1 MSGWGEGESG
11 GGEERSEIKE
21 RENEKK
27 REEVREREKRKK
39 SRGRVIEKKEKKGG
53 NRRERRKEVSGL
65 ERGEGRGKKGGK
77 VEITEDNY
85 VKYTIDK
92 VNCFHIIMLVG
103 LLNPQRIM
111 RKYNI
116 L

>member
-39 SRGRVIEKKEKKGG
+39 SRGRLTRKLYLFRGMPPEGILSSV
-53 NRRERRKEVSGL
+53 REVA
-65 ERGEGRGKKGGK
+65 
-77 VEITEDNY
+77 
-85 VKYTIDK
+85 
-92 VNCFHIIMLVG
+92 
-103 LLNPQRIM
+103 
-111 RKYNI
+111 
-116 L
+116 